1 METIQAFSTESIQML
16 IDLGA
21 TLIIAACPMIS
32 ALMVECCIGPFDVPV
47 FNMVEPAIETA
58 VRVSTHQRIGI
69 LGVQCD
75 FEKRAY
81 EQRILKLNPDAEIHS
96 INSPLLE
103 SIVSE
108 GWSGRPEAA
117 MITKKCLHYLK
128 VRQIDTLILTRNHHR
143 ILKKTI
149 QRKIGKFVKLVE
161 PWEVIAGYV
170 GARLIEHKKIDS
182 TPGKSGSRRFFVTDR
197 VSQIE
202 LSAGIF
208 YDRRIKLEKIPI

>member
-1 METIQAFSTESIQML
+1 MQALRDHLPAYDLVFLADTARGPYGGKSVETIQAFSTESIQML

-69 LGVQCD
+69 LGVQCV

-81 EQRILKLNPDAEIHS
+81 EQKILNLNPDAKIHTIS
-96 INSPLLE
+96 SPLLE
-103 SIVSE
+103 SIVTE

-117 MITKKCLHYLK
+117 MITKKCQQHLK
-128 VRQIDTLILTRNHHR
+128 VKQIDKLI
-143 ILKKTI
+143 
-149 QRKIGKFVKLVE
+149 
-161 PWEVIAGYV
+161 
-170 GARLIEHKKIDS
+170 
-182 TPGKSGSRRFFVTDR
+182 
-197 VSQIE
+197 
-202 LSAGIF
+202 
-208 YDRRIKLEKIPI
+208 